1 MKNCTVNSCYIP
13 VLLIYTCQETVSVG
27 ITIKNYYLE
36 NFISTFETDTE
47 TSCIS
52 RCFENHHCL
61 SIAYKSS
68 NCYFYSGEASQ
79 KHPLS
84 KVKKSKII
92 IFPTKINDEKDVFV
106 VEDLRFL
113 TKARPTSNNT
123 IVVESCKSK
132 YFCSDKNNCKN
143 ESDNTSRHDI
153 LC

>member
-1 MKNCTVNSCYIP
+1 MSI
-13 VLLIYTCQETVSVG
+13 G

-61 SIAYKSS
+61 SIVYKSS
-68 NCYFYSGEASQ
+68 NCYFYSGEAIQ

-92 IFPTKINDEKDVFV
+92 IFPTKINDEKDDFV

-132 YFCSDKNNCKN
+132 IFAAIKIIAKMKVIIRRDMIFYAREDEITK
-143 ESDNTSRHDI
+143 I
-153 LC
+153 